1 MTPQK
6 FNISKY
12 TKISVVIPVYNK
24 EIIIKRTLR
33 SIQNQNMKDIEIIL
47 INDFSIDNTLK
58 TIKQFQNEDSRIKI
72 INNKKNKGTLYSRCI
87 GTLHSKGYYILPLD
101 NDDMYLDKDI
111 FNFLYNEGLT
121 NNLDII
127 KFNGLQVRGLNNF
140 FKKKIKSISFSN
152 NINNKIIIQPELS
165 YYFLKRIDNKG
176 NYISTDVYLWLKC
189 IKNDVYK
196 KSILLF
202 GEERYSIFMTSGEDN
217 IMTFMIFQTANS
229 FKYIPK
235 YCVLRISISNSANKI
250 ITIKEKLISKL
261 HYLNTVF
268 DFSKNTLKG
277 KEIVFS
283 IIITLMNEKFF
294 KKIYTFEHPERN
306 TIYNET
312 FEVVNLEK
320 EKESIANAIRER
332 YKKENFPD
340 KNGLIESC
348 LIIRK
353 HNEKDSIYM
362 MNKWYD
368 EIKNYSHRDQL
379 SFNYILWK
387 TGLKIKYII
396 QNLY

>member
-1 MTPQK
+1 MHSVRDIQEEEEENNQVIQSNINFFPNLIKLFIFIFFLYSHFRNHYLILLYNRLNNIKTN
-6 FNISKY
+6 FNNSKY
-12 TKISVVIPVYNK
+12 FNETMLQLFFQKYKNYVN
-24 EIIIKRTLR
+24 IIKRTLR

-196 KSILLF
+196 KAILLF

-283 IIITLMNEKFF
+283 IIIIFVFLALRILHLFYFIFCFFMFF
-294 KKIYTFEHPERN
+294 K
-306 TIYNET
+306 
-312 FEVVNLEK
+312 
-320 EKESIANAIRER
+320 
-332 YKKENFPD
+332 
-340 KNGLIESC
+340 
-348 LIIRK
+348 
-353 HNEKDSIYM
+353 
-362 MNKWYD
+362 
-368 EIKNYSHRDQL
+368 
-379 SFNYILWK
+379 
-387 TGLKIKYII
+387 
-396 QNLY
+396 